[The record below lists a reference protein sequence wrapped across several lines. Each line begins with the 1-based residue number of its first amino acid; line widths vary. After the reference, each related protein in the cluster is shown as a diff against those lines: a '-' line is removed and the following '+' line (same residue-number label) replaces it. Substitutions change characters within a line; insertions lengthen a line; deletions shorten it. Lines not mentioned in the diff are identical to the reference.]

1 MPAFAVRGPPCSH
14 RDVLPAVK
22 GFVTKGGT
30 ELRREGLAVRS
41 PLQGLDYIIRARG
54 LGRSAF
60 GVTQHHRS
68 AEGHNLHRS
77 VPRSLA
83 CNR

>member
-1 MPAFAVRGPPCSH
+1 MPAFPVRGPPCSH
-14 RDVLPAVK
+14 HNVLPAVK
-22 GFVTKGGT
+22 AFVTKGGT

-41 PLQGLDYIIRARG
+41 PLQGLGYTFRAGG

-77 VPRSLA
+77 VPRLLA